1 MSDFTFKHGSEI
13 WVLIDFRDKNMG
25 WTYNGKNLLQLV
37 FSWSLQ
43 YILDKDRYRQKVNRI
58 PKTFSSVGHYMNS
71 FIFPLIEETR
81 FDLCSS
87 MTILST
93 APASEIECIK
103 PSDDFKAPDNLIYD
117 VVINKI
123 TNDENEVEIYE
134 PENGDLI
141 ALTNVRPKCIDDLNW
156 PKGSCVF
163 ALVQKVRIKFID
175 DDYYHDIQILSSK
188 PIESEQDVQKFERR
202 RTLFTVFLSNMTT
215 NMRIWKALNSE
226 LCGRNMNILKQVL
239 QTNSSVVENYAQCFS
254 QERYSVDVST
264 LGAIIRSFDLNDS
277 QEEAVLSCIAMRECY
292 HRNTVKL
299 IWGPPGTGKTKTVGS
314 LVFALLKSKCKTLT
328 CAPTNVAVLE
338 VTTRLLN
345 LVMPT
350 LQHQT
355 YGLGDVILFGNGERM
370 KIDNRD
376 DLLDVFLDYRADV
389 LAKSL
394 APLSGWN
401 HCLELMICLLEDPDK
416 QYYEKQERYALS
428 ERFDAEILTLD
439 DFWKQAFNDCKDKIK
454 MHVVSMY
461 THLPTSII
469 SLRIVKKMIESLE
482 LLELLE
488 TLLAGVSQGLKHALS
503 DITDET
509 NRMGSFTEQSRLS
522 VTAKDCLKLLKS
534 LCDTF
539 ILPDC
544 FQKHEIKSFCLKS
557 ARLIFC
563 TVSSAAKL
571 HAEEISRL
579 EILIIDEAAQLKE
592 CESIIPLLLPGIH
605 HAVLIGDERQLPSLV
620 RSKRNDL
627 WRYHRLRL
635 SRSLSGQRTDAQA
648 GSK

>member
-1 MSDFTFKHGSEI
+1 
-13 WVLIDFRDKNMG
+13 
-25 WTYNGKNLLQLV
+25 
-37 FSWSLQ
+37 
-43 YILDKDRYRQKVNRI
+43 
-58 PKTFSSVGHYMNS
+58 
-71 FIFPLIEETR
+71 
-81 FDLCSS
+81 

-226 LCGRNMNILKQVL
+226 LCGRNMNILKQ
-239 QTNSSVVENYAQCFS
+239 VVENYAQCFS

-416 QYYEKQERYALS
+416 QYYEYLQIQAEKHGKEDKNLEEQEKEIIGKEKLQRNQEKHDYRNAHNCRTKNNNTWKRIISQILEESKKNWKEKFHSMKERQCKHYRKQERYALS

-620 RSKRNDL
+620 RSKAL
-627 WRYHRLRL
+627 
-635 SRSLSGQRTDAQA
+635 
-648 GSK
+648 